1 MLTLLSEEPGEIAQF
16 RAEPWPFQQTFKT
29 PLKELHRFVSIFL
42 TPFSFAEGVVSTGEV
57 VFEPKNILHLLAN
70 NSLSVEDQYH
80 FMIRAVGQQAIVD
93 LLEATLA
100 YFRLH
105 GSPRRYYSAYSNDY
119 LNTLAAQLKSLVARA
134 RAWCIFDNTAGGSA
148 AQNALDLAAK
158 LRTTE

>member
-70 NSLSVEDQYH
+70 NSLSVEDHYH

-100 YFRLH
+100 DWIDFVFLPSPQAMAIYADHDEYTTFYAPDNATLEDL
-105 GSPRRYYSAYSNDY
+105 GSGLTKAGFEAVLDYRRGCSEDGW
-119 LNTLAAQLKSLVARA
+119 R
-134 RAWCIFDNTAGGSA
+134 
-148 AQNALDLAAK
+148 
-158 LRTTE
+158 